1 MLRALRQAR
10 EPVVDYDGVAWAIHD
25 AIVWQRL
32 VFRQQEALHRM
43 IADDRD
49 PQPAVD
55 RVEHG
60 DGKAV
65 DYNGKEYQPIN
76 NWTVS
81 FALTFSARFRTWD
94 HRSSQMVDLCV
105 AFAGIGQQSTGILY
119 VGDGSHPCF
128 LAWSLLEYFGDLL
141 LVLPIGPK
149 YPMNKAS
156 LHEVQTFGMK
166 R

>member
-1 MLRALRQAR
+1 MLRALGQTR
-10 EPVVDYDGVAWAIHD
+10 EPVVDYDGVTWAVHD

-43 IADDRD
+43 IADDGD

-55 RVEHG
+55 GVEDG

-65 DYNGKEYQPIN
+65 DYNGKENQPIN

-105 AFAGIGQQSTGILY
+105 AFARIGQQSTGILY

-128 LAWSLLEYFGDLL
+128 LAGFIAEILSW
-141 LVLPIGPK
+141 VLPIGPK
-149 YPMNKAS
+149 YPINKAS
-156 LHEVQTFGMK
+156 LHELQTFGMK